1 MRRTVKLLKAVLS
14 LCLLQIILAS
24 CRGELPSADWG
35 LLTGEPCEP
44 PCWQGLTPGYSTGDE
59 VDSFLES
66 SDLVDRASVWQDRG
80 GCGLIVHWRSP
91 TSYRR
96 GGGLSSH
103 QSNWLC
109 VGDGILREMEV
120 SLDYD
125 FAIEQLLARYG
136 PPEKLDAVR
145 GGPPE
150 RPYVAVPLYYPERG
164 MMAQVELPLND
175 IQLRPETKVVRVWY
189 MHPTTLEEMGAALG
203 VAHPEDFAES
213 LQEWQGYGP
222 IEVE

>member
-1 MRRTVKLLKAVLS
+1 MKIVITFVSALLM
-14 LCLLQIILAS
+14 LCLMPFALPMCS
-24 CRGELPSADWG
+24 GEAPSADWS

-44 PCWQGLTPGYSTGDE
+44 PCWQGLTPGQSTSDE
-59 VDSFLES
+59 VTNFLDT
-66 SDLVDRASVWQDRG
+66 SDLVDHSSVWQDRS
-80 GCGLIVHWRSP
+80 GCGLITRWRSP
-91 TSYRR
+91 ISHRR
-96 GGGLSSH
+96 GRPLSSDL
-103 QSNWLC
+103 SNWLC

-136 PPEKLDAVR
+136 APEKLDAVR

-164 MMAQVELPLND
+164 MMAQVELPVND

-189 MHPTTLEEMGAALG
+189 MHATTLEEMGAALG

-213 LQEWQGYGP
+213 LQDWQGYGP
-222 IEVE
+222 IELE